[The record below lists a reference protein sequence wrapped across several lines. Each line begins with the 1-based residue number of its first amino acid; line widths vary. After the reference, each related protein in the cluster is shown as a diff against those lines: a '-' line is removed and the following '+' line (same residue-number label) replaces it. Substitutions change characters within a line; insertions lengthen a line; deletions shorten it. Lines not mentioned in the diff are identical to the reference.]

1 MNIHSLAKTTP
12 TSRLFLVRQ
21 VLIMKR
27 SVVEVA
33 QAMGISVRTVYKWIA
48 RFRSED
54 MPGLHDRS
62 SRPHSC
68 PGKLPEHLGDQIVE
82 LRNSKTADGKAAWPS
97 AREIAELL
105 SIARS
110 TVSRFLKVNNLSSQP
125 KHVSE
130 PVVRYEHEKPGDM
143 LHIDC
148 KKLPRILAA
157 GHRVTGNPADRT
169 RGGGYEVL
177 YVCIDDNSRSN
188 YEELLPDE
196 KAVTAEGFIRRAVAF
211 YERCGI
217 EVKQILTDNGPCFK
231 SAIVVQTCKDLGIRL
246 RKTRPYRPQTNGKA
260 ERYIRTV
267 LQGCLYKYRFNTSQ
281 ERKEELGRWTIHYNL
296 HRNHSA
302 IGNRPPVSRLPALNN
317 VLGNYN

>member
-27 SVVEVA
+27 SAAEVA
-33 QAMGISVRTVYKWIA
+33 RAMGISVRTVYKWVK

-54 MPGLHDRS
+54 LAGLQDRS
-62 SRPHSC
+62 SRPHNC
-68 PGKLPEHLGDQIVE
+68 PRKLAQNLGDQIIE
-82 LRNSKTADGKAAWPS
+82 LRNSKTADGKAVWPS
-97 AREIAELL
+97 AREIAEML
-105 SIARS
+105 SLARS
-110 TVSRFLKVNNLSSQP
+110 TVSRFLKCNILSSQP
-125 KHVSE
+125 KQVRE
-130 PVVRYEHEKPGDM
+130 PAVRYEHEKPGDM

-148 KKLPRILAA
+148 KKLPKILAA
-157 GHRVTGNPADRT
+157 GHRVTGNRADRT

-177 YVCIDDNSRSN
+177 YVCVDDNSRST

-211 YERCGI
+211 YENCGI
-217 EVKQILTDNGPCFK
+217 NVKQILTDNGPCFK
-231 SAIVVQTCKDLGIRL
+231 SAIVGQTCKELGIRL
-246 RKTRPYRPQTNGKA
+246 TKTRPYRPQTNGKA

-267 LQGCLYKYRFNTSQ
+267 LQECIYKFRFNTSQ
-281 ERKEELGRWTIHYNL
+281 EREKALGRWTIHYNL

-302 IGNRPPVSRLPALNN
+302 IGNKPPASRLPALNN
-317 VLGNYN
+317 VLGNYT